1 MKKWLQQERIMSNL
15 NQTIES
21 AIGAISVLLVF
32 VTVLF
37 SIRYPEINKVIE
49 EELEIRKP
57 KALKSQKEKII
68 KTIIFKWLPV
78 VLLNLIVVY
87 VTTPLAVKIIKH
99 SSFAIF
105 NFDFL
110 RTSFIL
116 IWSCNI
122 MFFLYSVFLLVMLVR
137 KTITKKESNK

>member
-1 MKKWLQQERIMSNL
+1 MSNL